1 MAIFKKTNEISIYL
15 SDNEKEFLN
24 MAADIKHQTLP
35 AYIYDA
41 MMKQVRN
48 DMRNQSIILENNER
62 DLFLELMDNPP
73 EPNERLKNLYK

>member
-1 MAIFKKTNEISIYL
+1 MAIFKKTNEINIYL

-35 AYIYDA
+35 SYIYDA